1 MLHLAH
7 QLARRHGAQGRTP
20 IAAWLLLASCLML
33 LLGMGLL
40 VSGRVA
46 AQTPA
51 SASNEEGIRIATR
64 LLDHLDAGE
73 YAQAEAMFT
82 PEMAKA
88 VPADKLKAVWESLPG
103 QVGKATGRGAM
114 QASAQGGSTLVLV
127 PLHYQNAELVA
138 RVAISA
144 EGKIEGFLIQ
154 PAQAAPPPSPAVSTD
169 APFTERGVMVGT
181 GERALPATLSLP
193 KGNGPFPA
201 VVLVHGSGPQ
211 DRDETIGANRPF
223 LDIARGLAA
232 QGIAALRYDKRTKAR
247 PQDYA
252 NGDVNI
258 DNETTDDAVAALAT
272 LRAQPGIDPA
282 RVFVLGHSQG
292 GMMAPRIAMQDG
304 KTAGLILLAAP
315 ARNLLDILMEQNVRL
330 LGMQGVQD
338 TPEGIAYLDKMKNQI
353 ANVRGAGDAAIGTP
367 LGLPVAYWRSV
378 DGVDPVAEARKAG
391 EPMLIL
397 HGGHDIQVV
406 DADWQAWQ
414 AAFGN
419 DQDVTMKRYPTLN
432 HLAIESEAGA
442 GLESYQKPGHVD
454 AALIDD
460 IARWIKAG
468 P

>member
-51 SASNEEGIRIATR
+51 SAGNEGIRIATR

-181 GERALPATLSLP
+181 GERARRACGAGADGDRFPCCSSRPA
-193 KGNGPFPA
+193 
-201 VVLVHGSGPQ
+201 
-211 DRDETIGANRPF
+211 R
-223 LDIARGLAA
+223 ARGHRGGPGRRGRVVRCA
-232 QGIAALRYDKRTKAR
+232 RYAPPLLPGFFR
-247 PQDYA
+247 
-252 NGDVNI
+252 GDG
-258 DNETTDDAVAALAT
+258 
-272 LRAQPGIDPA
+272 RC
-282 RVFVLGHSQG
+282 
-292 GMMAPRIAMQDG
+292 
-304 KTAGLILLAAP
+304 AG
-315 ARNLLDILMEQNVRL
+315 Q
-330 LGMQGVQD
+330 
-338 TPEGIAYLDKMKNQI
+338 
-353 ANVRGAGDAAIGTP
+353 
-367 LGLPVAYWRSV
+367 W
-378 DGVDPVAEARKAG
+378 
-391 EPMLIL
+391 
-397 HGGHDIQVV
+397 
-406 DADWQAWQ
+406 
-414 AAFGN
+414 
-419 DQDVTMKRYPTLN
+419 
-432 HLAIESEAGA
+432 
-442 GLESYQKPGHVD
+442 
-454 AALIDD
+454 
-460 IARWIKAG
+460 
-468 P
+468 